1 MKKYLLNVFLNQNIY
16 GLIHR
21 FVVYGEAFLKTIE
34 PFSAQPFKFSKEY
47 RLTEAQVKKHHF
59 FTILYCGA

>member
-1 MKKYLLNVFLNQNIY
+1 MKNIYYLNNNIY
-16 GLIHR
+16 GLIRR

-47 RLTEAQVKKHHF
+47 RLTEAQVKETHF
-59 FTILYCGA
+59 